1 MDLGTYFENFK
12 GTGVMATADDQGR
25 VDVAV
30 YARPHIMDQETIAFI
45 MPDRLTHHNLQSNN
59 HAAYLFMRLRRR
71 PRPWPW
77 WNALMHDIPFQQS
90 SYHASADFAHRRM
103 THRSLGVGW
112 DGFGGPRACPWGSM
126 KEGPGYK
133 GIRLFLTKVR
143 EEEDSELLRSIR
155 RRKYATEK
163 GEEEES
169 RFLVFFKVDKVL
181 PLIGAG
187 EEST

>member
-1 MDLGTYFENFK
+1 MDLGEYFENLK
-12 GTGVMATADDQGR
+12 GTGVLATADDQGR

-30 YARPHIMDQETIAFI
+30 YARPHVMDRETIAFI

-59 HAAYLFMRLRRR
+59 HAAYLFMEE
-71 PRPWPW
+71 
-77 WNALMHDIPFQQS
+77 
-90 SYHASADFAHRRM
+90 
-103 THRSLGVGW
+103 
-112 DGFGGPRACPWGSM
+112 GS
-126 KEGPGYK
+126 GYK

-155 RRKYATEK
+155 QRKYPSEK
-163 GEEEES
+163 GEEEGF

-187 EEST
+187 KEL